1 MGTVLLRIVPNFMN
15 MMGILCCV
23 CCYGAKL
30 GLGASIVYKLCLF
43 YWYNVV
49 KLNWYDLDYV
59 WVSGA
64 VFVCVK

>member
-1 MGTVLLRIVPNFMN
+1 
-15 MMGILCCV
+15 MGILCCV

-30 GLGASIVYKLCLF
+30 GLGASIAYKLCLF

-64 VFVCVK
+64 VFVCVKQCQSLQFSLKRARLA